1 MERDQ
6 HELAASPLGRV
17 AISTDAIVQIVGY
30 AAAESYGVVALAG
43 RSRWSRIVPWGVKKG
58 VDVERR
64 SDGLAIELRVVVEH
78 GLKLAEVA
86 TAVRSR
92 VLYEVERMVGIPIA
106 ELQVHIEGVRE
117 H

>member
-1 MERDQ
+1 VDEH
-6 HELAASPLGRV
+6 HEVASSPFGRIAV
-17 AISTDAIVQIVGY
+17 STDAIVQIVGH

-43 RSRWSRIVPWGVKKG
+43 RSRWSRILPWGVKKG

-92 VLYEVERMVGIPIA
+92 VLYELERMVGIPIA
-106 ELQVHIEGVRE
+106 ELQVHIEAVRRS
-117 H
+117 

>member
-1 MERDQ
+1 VDEH
-6 HELAASPLGRV
+6 HEVASSPFGQIAV
-17 AISTDAIVQIVGY
+17 STGAIVQIVGH

-43 RSRWSRIVPWGVKKG
+43 RSRWSRIFPWGVKKG

-64 SDGLAIELRVVVEH
+64 PEGLAIELRVVVER

-92 VLYEVERMVGIPIA
+92 VLYEVDRMVGIPIA
-106 ELQVHIEGVRE
+106 ELQVHIQGVR

>member
-1 MERDQ
+1 VDEH
-6 HELAASPLGRV
+6 HEVASSPFGDIAV
-17 AISTDAIVQIVGY
+17 SNAAIVEIVGH

-43 RSRWSRIVPWGVKKG
+43 RSGWSRIFPWGVKKG
-58 VDVERR
+58 VDVERHA
-64 SDGLAIELRVVVEH
+64 DGLAIELRVVVEH

-92 VLYEVERMVGIPIA
+92 VLYEVDRMVGIPIA
-106 ELQVHIEGVRE
+106 ELQVHIEGVR